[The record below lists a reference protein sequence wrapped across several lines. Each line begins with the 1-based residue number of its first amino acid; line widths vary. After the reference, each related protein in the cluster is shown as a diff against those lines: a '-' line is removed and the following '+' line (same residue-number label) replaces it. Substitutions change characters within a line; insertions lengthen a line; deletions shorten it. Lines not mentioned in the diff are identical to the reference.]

1 MAISYHLSYF
11 GAFPGYQ
18 REITSIHVR
27 DGIGG
32 VRLFSTVTYLFVD
45 GATRAGTRVS
55 KIRYASVF
63 FIGVS
68 LMTWL
73 ASRLKELL
81 MLSTPTWQNA
91 GALRVRYETIPS

>member
-63 FIGVS
+63 FYRGF
-68 LMTWL
+68 LNDL
-73 ASRLKELL
+73 ARI
-81 MLSTPTWQNA
+81 TPQGTFNA
-91 GALRVRYETIPS
+91 LDTYVAKCGCATCEI